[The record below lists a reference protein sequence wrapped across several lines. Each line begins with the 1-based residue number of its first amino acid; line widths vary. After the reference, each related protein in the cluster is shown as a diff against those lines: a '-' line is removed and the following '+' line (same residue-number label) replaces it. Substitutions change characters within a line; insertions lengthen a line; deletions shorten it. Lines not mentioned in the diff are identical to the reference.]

1 MARARRRNAR
11 RVAQKILKPA
21 LNSRVVD
28 DSEVLNDKNW
38 SVASIAWNKEGNIVI
53 LDPRLA
59 QYIRQRTRDD
69 RELEIGIPRKTTKV
83 HKGAAGGE
91 NEYDPYPLGDPPV
104 SAKPPSI
111 LQLCMCEFIRLH
123 LAVEGPALHVP
134 LSVEPLDVTALPT

>member
-1 MARARRRNAR
+1 MANAR
-11 RVAQKILKPA
+11 RKKSRRIAQKVLKPV
-21 LNSRVVD
+21 LNTRVAD
-28 DSEVLNDKNW
+28 DTEVLNDKNW

-83 HKGAAGGE
+83 HKAAGGE

-111 LQLCMCEFIRLH
+111 LQLCMCEYIRLH

-134 LSVEPLDVTALPT
+134 LSEEPLDVNTIVH

>member
-1 MARARRRNAR
+1 MANDRRKKSR
-11 RVAQKILKPA
+11 RVAQKTLQPLDRKA
-21 LNSRVVD
+21 AGDV
-28 DSEVLNDKNW
+28 EVLNDKNW

-83 HKGAAGGE
+83 YRSAAGGE

-123 LAVEGPALHVP
+123 LALEGPALHVP